1 MKKLYIFLITI
12 IIITIVIYPKKE
24 KIISSFN
31 EIDTSDTYKVFTLTF
46 DECNLNTD
54 NFIKVFSFFNN
65 REFEINKMVPYINE
79 SNQIIF
85 NNKEFLYYEKDI
97 NMDNL
102 SRDQRRA
109 NVIGRGFALPRMWA
123 QYSSNNEGVCLIIN
137 KDKLLNYIS
146 AQEIFNINNKVNYV
160 KNYLTYPM
168 NKEYIIKLYKKIISN
183 SFDVFST
190 LVKDDSDFVKFN
202 FFSKLD
208 DWQSENEFRIL
219 TLVNENNLD
228 KVIKINNIYKFVEGI
243 VVGQNISDENCFILH
258 QLVDG
263 NTIIRRIHFDNIITR
278 IQDI

>member
-1 MKKLYIFLITI
+1 M
-12 IIITIVIYPKKE
+12 
-24 KIISSFN
+24 
-31 EIDTSDTYKVFTLTF
+31 
-46 DECNLNTD
+46 
-54 NFIKVFSFFNN
+54 
-65 REFEINKMVPYINE
+65 
-79 SNQIIF
+79 
-85 NNKEFLYYEKDI
+85 
-97 NMDNL
+97 
-102 SRDQRRA
+102 
-109 NVIGRGFALPRMWA
+109 
-123 QYSSNNEGVCLIIN
+123 
-137 KDKLLNYIS
+137 
-146 AQEIFNINNKVNYV
+146 
-160 KNYLTYPM
+160 TYPM

>member
-1 MKKLYIFLITI
+1 MNDYLVWSPL
-12 IIITIVIYPKKE
+12 
-24 KIISSFN
+24 
-31 EIDTSDTYKVFTLTF
+31 YKVDRTKYLYHYTSVEKAFKILYYKTLQFANITTTNDIFEQKPKLSFDETDLNTF
-46 DECNLNTD
+46 DMVRTIQKYFLKEQNRVRILC
-54 NFIKVFSFFNN
+54 FS
-65 REFEINKMVPYINE
+65 
-79 SNQIIF
+79 QD
-85 NNKEFLYYEKDI
+85 YEKDI

-123 QYSSNNEGVCLIIN
+123 QYSSNNEGVSLIIN

-208 DWQSENEFRIL
+208 DWQSVNEFRIL

>member
-1 MKKLYIFLITI
+1 MNDYLVWSPL
-12 IIITIVIYPKKE
+12 
-24 KIISSFN
+24 
-31 EIDTSDTYKVFTLTF
+31 YKVDRTKYLYHYTSVEKAFKILYYKTLQFANITTTNDIFEQKPKLSFDETDLNTF
-46 DECNLNTD
+46 DMVRTIQKYFLKEQNRVRILC
-54 NFIKVFSFFNN
+54 FS
-65 REFEINKMVPYINE
+65 
-79 SNQIIF
+79 QD
-85 NNKEFLYYEKDI
+85 YEKDI

-109 NVIGRGFALPRMWA
+109 NVIGRGFALPRMLA

>member
-1 MKKLYIFLITI
+1 MNDYLVWSPL
-12 IIITIVIYPKKE
+12 
-24 KIISSFN
+24 
-31 EIDTSDTYKVFTLTF
+31 YKVDRTKYLYHYTSVEKAFKILYYKTLQFANITTTNDIFEQKPKLSFDETDLNTF
-46 DECNLNTD
+46 DMVRTIQKYFLKEQNRVRILC
-54 NFIKVFSFFNN
+54 FS
-65 REFEINKMVPYINE
+65 
-79 SNQIIF
+79 QD
-85 NNKEFLYYEKDI
+85 YEKDI

-123 QYSSNNEGVCLIIN
+123 QYFSNNEGVCLIIN

>member
-1 MKKLYIFLITI
+1 MNDYLVWSPL
-12 IIITIVIYPKKE
+12 
-24 KIISSFN
+24 
-31 EIDTSDTYKVFTLTF
+31 YKVDRTKYLYHYTSVEKAFKILYYKTLQFADITTTNDIFEQKPKLSFDETDLNTF
-46 DECNLNTD
+46 DMVRTIQKYFLKEQNRVRILC
-54 NFIKVFSFFNN
+54 FS
-65 REFEINKMVPYINE
+65 
-79 SNQIIF
+79 QD
-85 NNKEFLYYEKDI
+85 YEKDI